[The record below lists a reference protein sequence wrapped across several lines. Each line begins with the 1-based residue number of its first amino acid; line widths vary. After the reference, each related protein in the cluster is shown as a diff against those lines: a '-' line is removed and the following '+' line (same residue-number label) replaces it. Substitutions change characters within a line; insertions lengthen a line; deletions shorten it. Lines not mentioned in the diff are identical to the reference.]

1 MEGWKMNKTV
11 NSEIKNALTNKGY
24 KWENINIK
32 HYLGYTHLYE
42 IKLDGKLVEIYDT
55 RRKCFID

>member
-1 MEGWKMNKTV
+1 MYKTV
-11 NSEIKNALTNKGY
+11 DLEIKSALINKGY

-32 HYLGYTHLYE
+32 PYLGYVHLYE
-42 IKLDGKLVEIYDT
+42 IILDGKLVEIYDT

>member
-1 MEGWKMNKTV
+1 MNKTV

-32 HYLGYTHLYE
+32 PYLGYTHLYE

>member
-1 MEGWKMNKTV
+1 MYKTV
-11 NSEIKNALTNKGY
+11 DSEIKNALINKGY

-32 HYLGYTHLYE
+32 PYLGYTHLYE

-55 RRKCFID
+55 KREYFIN